1 MKNSVRNCGG
11 IIYLRRYS
19 GSIIRKYY
27 PSSLKIVPNEASYV
41 DIIGANYICAG
52 IQHYRQCVLRYVLQ
66 VDNITD
72 SSLINCK
79 PINFSYSSLINSEQL
94 SGFSDFIKDRDGSV
108 INFYQHIVIDRTLER
123 WKDAGIIKEY
133 DTRNGDKA
141 YMIVCLNRISS
152 NVNIDNETFV
162 ID

>member
-1 MKNSVRNCGG
+1 MKQTPC
-11 IIYLRRYS
+11 
-19 GSIIRKYY
+19 
-27 PSSLKIVPNEASYV
+27 
-41 DIIGANYICAG
+41 
-52 IQHYRQCVLRYVLQ
+52 
-66 VDNITD
+66 
-72 SSLINCK
+72 
-79 PINFSYSSLINSEQL
+79 
-94 SGFSDFIKDRDGSV
+94 FSDFIKDRDGSV

-123 WKDAGIIKEY
+123 WKDAGIRKEY